1 VVPPETPAVRGRSWP
16 HFPSINS
23 FAGADAAARSEMEP
37 TRHGCWPARQRVMV
51 GPVVMLVV
59 ILLFVGFLPTWPYS
73 QDWGVGPSAILLL
86 VLVVLLGV
94 TLNGRL

>member
-1 VVPPETPAVRGRSWP
+1 MGRAAPNFPPRNNF
-16 HFPSINS
+16 HK
-23 FAGADAAARSEMEP
+23 AA
-37 TRHGCWPARQRVMV
+37 RVMV